1 MKKYKISVYCG
12 GYVIKDNYVMAE
24 TVEKAQEAYDND
36 ELLYEEWDIVNDD
49 MSIED
54 VVISE
59 IIE

>member
-1 MKKYKISVYCG
+1 VSIVG
-12 GYVIKDNYVMAE
+12 GYMIKDNYVMAE

>member
-1 MKKYKISVYCG
+1 MKKYKISEYCG
-12 GYVIKDNYVMAE
+12 VYMIKDNYVMAE

>member
-1 MKKYKISVYCG
+1 MLWQKLL
-12 GYVIKDNYVMAE
+12 
-24 TVEKAQEAYDND
+24 EKAQEAYDND

>member
-1 MKKYKISVYCG
+1 MKKYNISEYFG

-24 TVEKAQEAYDND
+24 TLEKAQEAYDND
-36 ELLYEEWDIVNDD
+36 ELLNEEWYIVNDD

>member
-1 MKKYKISVYCG
+1 MKKYKISEYCG
-12 GYVIKDNYVMAE
+12 WYMIKDNYVMAE